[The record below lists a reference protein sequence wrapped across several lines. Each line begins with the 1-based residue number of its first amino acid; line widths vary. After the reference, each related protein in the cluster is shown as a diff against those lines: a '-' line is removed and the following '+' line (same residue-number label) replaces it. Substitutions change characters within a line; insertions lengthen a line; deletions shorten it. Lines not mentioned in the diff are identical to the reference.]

1 MSRHTDRQA
10 VAAVGERSECLEN
23 RLMLTQFIV
32 DTNLDVVNGSDGLT
46 SLREAITA
54 ANSNAGADTIDFTG
68 TFGAFEPIVLSLGE
82 LTITEG
88 LTINGSTAFSLSV
101 EVDGDDLSRVFN
113 IDTTDAVTFIGVDV
127 TGGAAVDGAGIFNN
141 GSDLTYQFGMISNNN
156 ATGSGGGIFNAAGTV
171 SIEQSNINDN
181 TAVRAGGGIE
191 DQSNDANAITFT
203 NGNLNGNSATGGVA
217 GPGNGG
223 GLHVTGSGNVTI
235 TNVSVTGNTAASEG
249 GGLWNGTGTMTISD
263 TSGNVLIDGN
273 TASGNDANNGGGGI
287 FNAGGTVLIQDNDPT
302 NTITISNNIA
312 DGTSGSGGG
321 ILNDAGGTLTVTGAT
336 ISGNAANRAG
346 GGIESTAG
354 TTNTLTSVTLIDNVA
369 GRAGSASPGNG
380 GGLHITGNGN
390 ADIMGGSVTGNFAA
404 SEGGGLWN
412 GTGTMTIDGTMIT
425 GNAAAGNGADQG
437 GGGVFNAGGTLDIDN
452 ATISNNLAAAAIT
465 FSLDGNQ
472 VVPPVSTS
480 ASGSAIAQLD
490 PATGTFRLDLFVTGM
505 ELPTNP
511 GGLPDLTMANVH
523 LGAAGVN
530 GPVIFDL
537 LALGSFVQEDNGL
550 RLILDGEVF
559 PEDSLADLLAG
570 NTYVN
575 IQSDDNM
582 SGEIRGQIIVPS
594 TMGSGG
600 GILNDQGTLTVDNS
614 TIDGNIASRAGGGIE
629 TNVGTTTLTN
639 VTLSNNVAGPDGA
652 ATPGNGG
659 GLHVTG
665 AGGVTINGGMV
676 TGNTAAAEGGGLWNS
691 STGTMTIQA
700 GGMGGTLIDSNTANG
715 DGAVQGGG
723 GIFNVGGTLSITD
736 ATISNNV
743 STATQA
749 GNGGGGIL
757 IEGGANNSITDT
769 TISGNTANTSGT
781 ADGGGIL
788 LTGGSTLT
796 ISGGTISGN
805 SANRAGGGIENNA
818 STVTLTDVTLGGVMV
833 ADGNN
838 AGVNGGGLHVSGA
851 GTTNVNGGTVQNNV
865 AGQEG
870 GGLWNATGTMT
881 IDGTTISGNSANA
894 GNNGGNDQG
903 GGGVFNIGGTLDI
916 DNATITG
923 NFATVNA
930 GNGGGVMTVGGTVT
944 IDDSTISGN
953 SVARAGGGIEN
964 NNGML
969 TLTGVI
975 VGGTMVSDGNS
986 AGVNG
991 GGLHVTGSGTTN
1003 VNGGAFELNTAAQ
1016 EGGGLWNGTGT
1027 MTIDGVAI
1035 LQNVAS
1041 GNGADQGGGGVFNAG
1056 GEVIIQNGTT
1066 ISRNV
1071 ANGTSGSGGG
1081 ILNDAG
1087 GTLTVSDSTI
1097 ELNTANRAG
1106 GGIEDNSGQF
1116 SVVELTNV
1124 TLDGNSAGVDIGV
1137 VVMAAPGNGGGL
1149 HVTGAGVVNIFDGT
1163 VNNNVAAAEGGGLW
1177 NNTGQMDVVGTTIS
1191 GNTAFGTGVD
1201 EGGGGIFNKGGD
1213 LDVQSATLSGNTATS
1228 GFGAAIFNEGGTVA
1242 IGMTTLDGDVAG
1254 GDLTDDTFDI
1264 FETSVTIIS
1273 QGGSDTTIVSGDAT
1287 DDSFVVTPD
1296 TAGLGATVTVQN
1308 GSAFTINTDSETLN
1322 LLGDIGDDDFT
1333 VDFGNA
1339 VTLGT
1344 VTNLSIGGAGETSAD
1359 SLTLTGTGSFV
1370 DVTQTT
1376 TTAVDGSFSLN
1387 TDKIVVDYSSIESI
1401 INNLL
1406 EGLSLAQT
1414 PDQVIGAGA
1423 GSVDI
1428 LIASSTDDSEIPV
1441 LTVGA
1446 LPDYASFVDN
1456 GNGTGVLTLNP
1467 ATGDASTNADITV
1480 TATIAGLS
1488 ASDTFN
1494 VAVVSPAQ
1502 AFPNNT
1508 IFAVNSAGG
1517 AVGNFSSDSNFNT
1530 GSTFSTGAAID
1541 VSDSSIPSGT
1551 PAGIF
1556 KTTRF
1561 DFNGGSELQYAFP
1574 TGVGNFEVTLFFA
1587 EIYSPVFRAGGR
1599 VFDVS
1604 IEGVLE
1610 LDDFDVFA
1618 QAGAGNKGIARTFQV
1633 VSDGTLNIDFGHVVE
1648 NPMVMGIQIVDL
1660 NPVAN
1665 AGPQVASV
1673 APVVNLLSGNSTTI
1687 DVSATDLEGDSIALS
1702 VTGLPEFASFVDNG
1716 NGTGTI
1722 TVSSAATDEGLF
1734 GVTVQATSGTPALTD
1749 SASFTLSVAP
1759 FVPQPLPQEVIN
1771 INAGG
1776 PALPG
1781 DPGFVRDDNFQN
1793 GVGLDFGT
1801 GATID
1806 TSDASIPS
1814 GTPAQLFNTVTFDRA
1829 GGAELQLDIPT
1840 QHTGIAYEV
1849 TLYFVEIYGPTARTG
1864 ARVFDVSIDGQLVLD
1879 NFDVFAAAGA
1889 INRGIAR
1896 TFQITSDGNVDIDFG
1911 HVTENPALAGVSVRQ
1926 IDQVFSSAP

>member
-1 MSRHTDRQA
+1 MSLQPQESLIAEESVSTTRPSFGLGRFLFRRSRASRRRGMSRQA
-10 VAAVGERSECLEN
+10 DHHAVTTAAERSECLEN

-54 ANSNAGADTIDFTG
+54 ANSNAGADTIDFIG

-113 IDTTDAVTFIGVDV
+113 IDTTDAVTFIGVDI

-141 GSDLTYQFGMISNNN
+141 GSDLTYQFGIISSNN

-412 GTGTMTIDGTMIT
+412 GSGTMTIDGTMIT

-452 ATISNNLAAAAIT
+452 AMINNNLAAAAIT
-465 FSLDGNQ
+465 FSLAGSQ
-472 VVPPVSTS
+472 EVPPVTTT
-480 ASGSAIAQLD
+480 AAGSAIAQLN

-511 GGLPDLTMANVH
+511 GGLPALTMAHVH
-523 LGAAGVN
+523 VGAPGTN
-530 GPVIFDL
+530 GPVIIDL

-550 RLILDGEVF
+550 RLILDGEMF
-559 PEDSLADLLAG
+559 PEANLPDLLAG

-575 IQSDDNM
+575 IHSDDNM

-629 TNVGTTTLTN
+629 TNVGMTMLTN

-665 AGGVTINGGMV
+665 AGGVLIDGGTI
-676 TGNTAAAEGGGLWNS
+676 TGNNAAAEGGGLWNGS
-691 STGTMTIQA
+691 
-700 GGMGGTLIDSNTANG
+700 GTLTISDSAGNVLIDGNTAS
-715 DGAVQGGG
+715 GAGADQGGG
-723 GIFNVGGTLSITD
+723 GIFNAGGTVLIQDNDMTNTV
-736 ATISNNV
+736 TISNNV
-743 STATQA
+743 ADGTS
-749 GNGGGGIL
+749 GSGGGIL
-757 IEGGANNSITDT
+757 NDAN
-769 TISGNTANTSGT
+769 G
-781 ADGGGIL
+781 
-788 LTGGSTLT
+788 TLT
-796 ISGGTISGN
+796 VTGAVIDNN
-805 SANRAGGGIENNA
+805 SANRAGGGIEA
-818 STVTLTDVTLGGVMV
+818 TAGTMTTLTNVSLTNNDVDGG
-833 ADGNN
+833 
-838 AGVNGGGLHVSGA
+838 AGTANPGNGGGLHITGN
-851 GTTNVNGGTVQNNV
+851 GNV
-865 AGQEG
+865 
-870 GGLWNATGTMT
+870 L
-881 IDGTTISGNSANA
+881 IDGG
-894 GNNGGNDQG
+894 
-903 GGGVFNIGGTLDI
+903 
-916 DNATITG
+916 TITG
-923 NFATVNA
+923 N
-930 GNGGGVMTVGGTVT
+930 
-944 IDDSTISGN
+944 D
-953 SVARAGGGIEN
+953 
-964 NNGML
+964 
-969 TLTGVI
+969 
-975 VGGTMVSDGNS
+975 
-986 AGVNG
+986 
-991 GGLHVTGSGTTN
+991 
-1003 VNGGAFELNTAAQ
+1003 AAA

-1027 MTIDGVAI
+1027 MTITDVSG
-1035 LQNVAS
+1035 NVLIDSNTAS
-1041 GNGADQGGGGVFNAG
+1041 GALAPVGPSMLNQGQGGGGIFNEG
-1056 GEVIIQNGTT
+1056 GTVQINDTGSNTVIISNNRADG
-1066 ISRNV
+1066 
-1071 ANGTSGSGGG
+1071 AAGSGGG
-1081 ILNDAG
+1081 IFNNVG
-1087 GTLTVSDSTI
+1087 GTLTVTGAVISG
-1097 ELNTANRAG
+1097 NTANRAG
-1106 GGIEDNSGQF
+1106 GGIEDVSGQF
-1116 SVVELTNV
+1116 TLVELTDVN
-1124 TLDGNSAGVDIGV
+1124 LDGNSAGVDIGDGAT
-1137 VVMAAPGNGGGL
+1137 AAPGNGGGL
-1149 HVTGAGVVNIFDGT
+1149 HVTGPGVVVINDGT

-1177 NNTGQMDVVGTTIS
+1177 NASGDMNVIGTTIS

-1201 EGGGGIFNKGGD
+1201 QGGGGIFNAGGNV
-1213 LDVQSATLSGNTATS
+1213 DVSGATLSSNTATS
-1228 GFGAAIFNEGGTVA
+1228 GFGAGIFNEGGTVS
-1242 IGMTTLDGDVAG
+1242 IGMTSIQGDVAG
-1254 GDLTDDTFDI
+1254 GDLTDDTFNI
-1264 FETSVTIIS
+1264 FESSVTIIS
-1273 QGGSDTTIVSGDAT
+1273 QGGDDAT
-1287 DDSFVVTPD
+1287 SVAGTAADETFAITRDTVGAGVTLTITNGAAYTVNSDSESLSLTGDDGDDS
-1296 TAGLGATVTVQN
+1296 
-1308 GSAFTINTDSETLN
+1308 
-1322 LLGDIGDDDFT
+1322 FT
-1333 VDFGNA
+1333 VDFGSQTN
-1339 VTLGT
+1339 LGT
-1344 VTNLSIGGAGETSAD
+1344 VTNLSINGDDETSAD
-1359 SLTLTGTGSFV
+1359 SLTLTGTAAFSRV
-1370 DVTQTT
+1370 VQVTTSS
-1376 TTAVDGSFSLN
+1376 VDGSFNINDVILL
-1387 TDKIVVDYSSIESI
+1387 VYASIESVVDE
-1401 INNLL
+1401 LVR
-1406 EGLSLAQT
+1406 GLSLGEIGDQT
-1414 PDQVIGAGA
+1414 IGAGA
-1423 GSVDI
+1423 GPVDI
-1428 LIASSTDDSEIPV
+1428 RVQSATDDGEIPV
-1441 LTVGA
+1441 LSVGT
-1446 LPDYASFVDN
+1446 LPSYATFVDN
-1456 GNGTGVLTLNP
+1456 GNGTGVLTFNP
-1467 ATGDASTNADITV
+1467 LAADAGSMADITV
-1480 TATIAGLS
+1480 TTTASGVS
-1488 ASDTFN
+1488 FSDTFT
-1494 VAVVSPAQ
+1494 VSVVTPDQ
-1502 AFPNNT
+1502 TFPNNT
-1508 IFAVNSAGG
+1508 IFSINSGGG
-1517 AVGNFSSDSNFNT
+1517 AVGSFARDNFFNT
-1530 GSTFSTGAAID
+1530 GSTFRTGSTID
-1541 VSDSSIPSGT
+1541 VSDGSIPGGT

-1556 KTTRF
+1556 NTTRF

-1574 TGVGNFEVTLFFA
+1574 TGVGAFEVTLFFA
-1587 EIYSPVFRAGGR
+1587 EIYSPVFRTGGR

-1604 IEGVLE
+1604 IEGVLV

-1618 QAGAGNKGIARTFQV
+1618 TAGAGNKGIARTFTV
-1633 VSDGTLNIDFGHVVE
+1633 NSDGTLNIDFGHVVE

-1660 NPVAN
+1660 NPVPN
-1665 AGPQVASV
+1665 RGPQLASV
-1673 APVVNLLSGNSTTI
+1673 TPVTNLLSGNSTTI
-1687 DVSATDLEGDSIALS
+1687 NVSATDPEGDAITLS
-1702 VTGLPEFASFVDNG
+1702 ASGLPPFASFVDNG

-1722 TVSSAATDEGLF
+1722 TVNSVATDAGVF
-1734 GVTVQATSGTPALTD
+1734 GISVQASSGTPALTD
-1749 SASFTLSVAP
+1749 STSFTLSVAP
-1759 FVPQPLPQEVIN
+1759 FVPQPLPNEVIN
-1771 INAGG
+1771 INGGG

-1801 GATID
+1801 GANID

-1814 GTPAQLFNTVTFDRA
+1814 GTPAQLFKTVTYDRA
-1829 GGAELQLDIPT
+1829 GGAELQFDIPT
-1840 QHTGIAYEV
+1840 QHTGITYEV
-1849 TLYFVEIYGPTARTG
+1849 TLFFVEIYGPTARTG
-1864 ARVFDVSIDGQLVLD
+1864 ARVFDVSIDGVLVLD
-1879 NFDVFAAAGA
+1879 NFDIFAAAGA

-1896 TFQITSDGNVDIDFG
+1896 TFSITSDGNVDIDFG
-1911 HVTENPALAGVSVRQ
+1911 HVVENPALAGVSVRQ
-1926 IDQVFSSAP
+1926 IDQVFTSP